1 MSDFEGLF
9 YSRDD
14 VGLLTSFT
22 MILEGHVLPRAL
34 DMNSK
39 MNNFVAWVYHSHIH
53 GLHEE
58 LWGCDEIN
66 LDSAHLQDF

>member
-1 MSDFEGLF
+1 
-9 YSRDD
+9 
-14 VGLLTSFT
+14 